1 MSVTTNELNV
11 KDAAAY
17 LRVTTSRIYELIH
30 DDRLTARK
38 VSERCWLVS
47 VPSLD
52 AYASGDRKPGR
63 RRVQNS

>member
-17 LRVTTSRIYELIH
+17 LRVTTSRIYELIR
-30 DDRLTARK
+30 DNRLTARK
-38 VSERCWLVS
+38 VSERCWLVE
-47 VPSLD
+47 VASLE

-63 RRVQNS
+63 RPVQNS